1 MTPPATR
8 PRFVRASHAAAG
20 ILLAAALVATPILAG
35 GNATTQHFKPA
46 GSGDTTANGDFIS
59 SSGGLNTA
67 YHYFIEVPPGSSR
80 LVVDM
85 WDADV
90 NSGGATELA
99 ADRDSN
105 DSTTTRAQYTL
116 FDPSG
121 GEVWNNYYFGTSA
134 NPAGAD
140 NTWQT
145 LYDSNATGPTLAGS
159 ATSSKASGSGT
170 SINLTLPSG
179 ITAGDLLVAIV
190 ARGNGGTPGIAT
202 PTGWTVRNEG
212 NSGEHLRQPRADGG
226 LHPDRDRERNEPR
239 QRELERQRRND
250 ARGRRRGAALHPC
263 QHGDLRDQPEQR
275 QRWGPGRA

>member
-46 GSGDTTANGDFIS
+46 GSGDATANGDFIS
-59 SSGGLNTA
+59 STGGLNTA

-105 DSTTTRAQYTL
+105 DSTTTSARVHAAE
-116 FDPSG
+116 SIG
-121 GEVWNNYYFGTSA
+121 GR
-134 NPAGAD
+134 GAD
-140 NTWQT
+140 Q
-145 LYDSNATGPTLAGS
+145 YPSAPIPTSRRCRQRMAHALRLELPRRPIHRLRAPQQSERHGHQHQPAACRAGS
-159 ATSSKASGSGT
+159 
-170 SINLTLPSG
+170 
-179 ITAGDLLVAIV
+179 TAGDMLVAVV
-190 ARGNGGTPGIAT
+190 ARGRGRTPAIAT
-202 PTGWTVRNEG
+202 PTGWTYSVTRVDSGGTTDQHVRLG
-212 NSGEHLRQPRADGG
+212 SLLSDG
-226 LHPDRDRERNEPR
+226 
-239 QRELERQRRND
+239 RRN
-250 ARGRRRGAALHPC
+250 ARRR
-263 QHGDLRDQPEQR
+263 R
-275 QRWGPGRA
+275 